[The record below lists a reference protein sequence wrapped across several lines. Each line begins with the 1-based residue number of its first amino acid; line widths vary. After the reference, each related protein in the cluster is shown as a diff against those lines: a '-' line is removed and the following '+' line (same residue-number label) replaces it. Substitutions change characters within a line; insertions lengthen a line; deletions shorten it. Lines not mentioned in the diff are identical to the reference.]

1 MANYRLKELSTIGEA
16 RDFELV
22 DPDGEAARSTAL
34 FSTSRGLSSARV
46 KVLTPTI
53 PASVSGEKFGDEVAW
68 RIERSDRAMEFFE
81 FGDVITVRAGGGI
94 HTLVVKDGKVT
105 SNFAPDFLY
114 N

>member
-1 MANYRLKELSTIGEA
+1 
-16 RDFELV
+16 
-22 DPDGEAARSTAL
+22 
-34 FSTSRGLSSARV
+34 
-46 KVLTPTI
+46 
-53 PASVSGEKFGDEVAW
+53 
-68 RIERSDRAMEFFE
+68 MEFFE